1 MRLVALSPSS
11 RQRSEA
17 PVITNEDQLWATK
30 AHLERFEAAA
40 INLEERVGS
49 DERTKLQQLEIDAV
63 RAQADDLRREL
74 REYEQLRDG

>member
-1 MRLVALSPSS
+1 M
-11 RQRSEA
+11 
-17 PVITNEDQLWATK
+17 ITNEDQFWATK
-30 AHLERFEAAA
+30 AHLETFEAAA
-40 INLEERVGS
+40 INLEKRVGS